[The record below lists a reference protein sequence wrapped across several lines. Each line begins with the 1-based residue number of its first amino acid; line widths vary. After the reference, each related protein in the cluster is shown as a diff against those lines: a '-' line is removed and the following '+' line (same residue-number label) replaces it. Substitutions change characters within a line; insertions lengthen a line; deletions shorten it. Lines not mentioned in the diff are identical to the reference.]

1 MSELYAVTSG
11 DPAGIGPDISLK
23 IALRDD
29 SHQFVVLG
37 NIELLRERA
46 AMHSMDVK
54 FIEFDESALD
64 SQIQKNT
71 LLVKDFN
78 LNHVA
83 RPGVMDSENGS
94 YVLSLIDYA
103 VKGCLDGQFSGCI
116 TSPVNKEAIINS
128 GYAFTGHTEYIGQL
142 CNQAPVMSFV
152 SDQMRIALL
161 TTHLPFKDVSAHIT
175 SELIIDVVSIIHSD
189 LMNYFGIQNPKIG
202 ITGLNPHA
210 GENGHIGKEE
220 EEIFLPALSALN
232 ESGID
237 INGPFAADTILLS
250 NNGYDLILSIFH
262 DQLLPLFKYANPH
275 LSTNVTMGLKI
286 IRTSVDHGVAYDKV
300 GMPDINH
307 QSLYHALDTAK
318 SMANSYEKTKS
329 AQS

>member
-46 AMHSMDVK
+46 VMHAMDVK

-78 LNHVA
+78 LNHAVQ
-83 RPGVMDSENGS
+83 PGVMDSENGS

-103 VKGCLDGQFSGCI
+103 VKGCLDGRFSGCI
-116 TSPVNKEAIINS
+116 TGPVNKEAIINS

-210 GENGHIGKEE
+210 GENGHIGREE

-250 NNGYDLILSIFH
+250 DNGYDLILSIFH

-300 GMPDINH
+300 GMSDINH

-329 AQS
+329 TQS

>member
-46 AMHSMDVK
+46 VMHAMDVK

-78 LNHVA
+78 LNHAVQ
-83 RPGVMDSENGS
+83 PGVMDSENGS
-94 YVLSLIDYA
+94 YALSLIDYA

-116 TSPVNKEAIINS
+116 TGPVNKEAIINS

-210 GENGHIGKEE
+210 GENGHIGREE

-250 NNGYDLILSIFH
+250 DNGYDLILSIFH

-300 GMPDINH
+300 GMSDINH

-329 AQS
+329 DQS

>member
-46 AMHSMDVK
+46 AMHAMDVK

-78 LNHVA
+78 LNHAVQ
-83 RPGVMDSENGS
+83 PGVMDSENGS
-94 YVLSLIDYA
+94 YALSLIDYA

-116 TSPVNKEAIINS
+116 TGPVNKEAIINS

-210 GENGHIGKEE
+210 GENGHIGREE

-250 NNGYDLILSIFH
+250 DNGYDLILSIFH

-300 GMPDINH
+300 GMSDINH

-329 AQS
+329 DQS

>member
-11 DPAGIGPDISLK
+11 DPAGIGPDNSLK

-46 AMHSMDVK
+46 VMHAMDVK
-54 FIEFDESALD
+54 FIEFDESVLG

-78 LNHVA
+78 LNHAVQ
-83 RPGVMDSENGS
+83 PGVMDSENGS

-103 VKGCLDGQFSGCI
+103 VKGCLDGRFSGCI
-116 TSPVNKEAIINS
+116 TGPVNKEAIINS
-128 GYAFTGHTEYIGQL
+128 GYVFTGHTEYIGQL
-142 CNQAPVMSFV
+142 CNQSPVMSFV

-300 GMPDINH
+300 GMSDINH

-329 AQS
+329 TQI

>member
-46 AMHSMDVK
+46 VMHAMDVK

-78 LNHVA
+78 LNHAVQ
-83 RPGVMDSENGS
+83 PGVMDSENGS

-116 TSPVNKEAIINS
+116 TGPVNKEAIINS

-175 SELIIDVVSIIHSD
+175 SELIIDVVSIIHAD

-250 NNGYDLILSIFH
+250 DNGYDLILSIFH

-300 GMPDINH
+300 GMSDINH

-329 AQS
+329 DQS

>member
-46 AMHSMDVK
+46 VMHAMDVK

-71 LLVKDFN
+71 LLVKDFS
-78 LNHVA
+78 LNHAVQ
-83 RPGVMDSENGS
+83 PGVMDSENGS

-103 VKGCLDGQFSGCI
+103 VKGCLDGRFSGCI
-116 TSPVNKEAIINS
+116 TGPVNKEAIINS

-175 SELIIDVVSIIHSD
+175 SELIIDVASIIHAD

-250 NNGYDLILSIFH
+250 DNGYDLILSIFH

-300 GMPDINH
+300 GMSDINH

-329 AQS
+329 TQS

>member
-11 DPAGIGPDISLK
+11 DPAGIGPDIALK

-46 AMHSMDVK
+46 EMHAMDVK
-54 FIEFDESALD
+54 FIEFDESILD

-78 LNHVA
+78 LNQSVQ
-83 RPGVMDSENGS
+83 PGVMCSQNGS
-94 YVLSLIDYA
+94 YVLSMIDYA
-103 VKGCLDGQFSGCI
+103 VKGCLGGIFSGCI
-116 TSPVNKEAIINS
+116 TGPVNKEAIINS
-128 GYAFTGHTEYIGQL
+128 GYPFSGHTEYIGKL
-142 CNQAPVMSFV
+142 CGQTPVMSFV
-152 SDQMRIALL
+152 SDQMKIALL
-161 TTHLPFKDVSAHIT
+161 TTHLPLKAVPAHVT
-175 SELIIDVVSIIHSD
+175 SERIIDVVKIVHSD
-189 LMNYFGIQNPKIG
+189 LRSYFGMKNPKIG
-202 ITGLNPHA
+202 IVGLNPHA

-220 EEIFLPALSALN
+220 EEVFLPALNVLN

-237 INGPFAADTILLS
+237 INGPYAADTIFLNQS
-250 NNGYDLILSIFH
+250 GYELIISIFH

-275 LSTNVTMGLKI
+275 LTTNVTMGLKI
-286 IRTSVDHGVAYDKV
+286 IRTSVDHGVAFDKV
-300 GMPDINH
+300 GMSDINH

-329 AQS
+329 DQS

>member
-37 NIELLRERA
+37 NIKLLRERA
-46 AMHSMDVK
+46 EMHAMDVK
-54 FIEFDESALD
+54 FIEFDESILD

-78 LNHVA
+78 LNHTIQ
-83 RPGVMDSENGS
+83 PGVMDSKNGS
-94 YVLSLIDYA
+94 YVLSMIDYA
-103 VKGCLDGQFSGCI
+103 VKGCLDGRFSGCI
-116 TSPVNKEAIINS
+116 TGPVNKEAIINS

-142 CNQAPVMSFV
+142 CNQTPVMSFV

-161 TTHLPFKDVSAHIT
+161 TTHLPLKDVPSQIT
-175 SELIIDVVSIIHSD
+175 SKRIIDVVNIIHSD
-189 LMNYFGIQNPKIG
+189 LKNYFGIKKPKIG
-202 ITGLNPHA
+202 IVGLNPHA

-220 EEIFLPALSALN
+220 EEVFLPALNALN

-237 INGPFAADTILLS
+237 INGPFAADSILL
-250 NNGYDLILSIFH
+250 NETGHDLIISIFH
-262 DQLLPLFKYANPH
+262 DQLLPLFKYAKPH
-275 LSTNVTMGLKI
+275 LTTNVTMGLKI
-286 IRTSVDHGVAYDKV
+286 IRTSVDHGVAFDKV

-329 AQS
+329 YKS

>member
-46 AMHSMDVK
+46 VMHAMDVK

-78 LNHVA
+78 LNHAVQ
-83 RPGVMDSENGS
+83 PGVMDSENGS

-116 TSPVNKEAIINS
+116 TGPVNKEAIINS

-210 GENGHIGKEE
+210 GENGHIGREE

-250 NNGYDLILSIFH
+250 DNGYDLILSIFH

-300 GMPDINH
+300 GMSDINH

-329 AQS
+329 TQS

>member
-46 AMHSMDVK
+46 AMHAMDVK

-78 LNHVA
+78 LNHAVQ
-83 RPGVMDSENGS
+83 PGVMDSENGS

-116 TSPVNKEAIINS
+116 TGPVNKEAIINS

-210 GENGHIGKEE
+210 GENGHIGREE

-250 NNGYDLILSIFH
+250 DNGYDLILSIFH

-300 GMPDINH
+300 GMSDINH

-329 AQS
+329 DQS

>member
-46 AMHSMDVK
+46 VMHAMDVK

-78 LNHVA
+78 LNHAVQ
-83 RPGVMDSENGS
+83 PGVMDSENGS

-116 TSPVNKEAIINS
+116 TGPVNKEAIINS

-175 SELIIDVVSIIHSD
+175 SELIIDVASIIHAD

-250 NNGYDLILSIFH
+250 DNGYDLILSIFH

-300 GMPDINH
+300 GISDINH

-318 SMANSYEKTKS
+318 SMSNTYEKTKP
-329 AQS
+329 AQI

>member
-46 AMHSMDVK
+46 VMHAMDVK

-78 LNHVA
+78 LNHAVQ
-83 RPGVMDSENGS
+83 PGVMDSENGS

-103 VKGCLDGQFSGCI
+103 VKGCLDGRFSGCI
-116 TSPVNKEAIINS
+116 TGPVNKEAIINS

-175 SELIIDVVSIIHSD
+175 SELIIDVASIIHAD

-250 NNGYDLILSIFH
+250 DNGYDLILSIFH

-300 GMPDINH
+300 GMSGINH

-318 SMANSYEKTKS
+318 SMAISYEKTKS
-329 AQS
+329 TQI

>member
-1 MSELYAVTSG
+1 MSVLYAVTSG

-46 AMHSMDVK
+46 VMHAMDVK

-78 LNHVA
+78 LNHAVQ
-83 RPGVMDSENGS
+83 PGVMDSENGS

-103 VKGCLDGQFSGCI
+103 VKGCLDGRFSGCI
-116 TSPVNKEAIINS
+116 TGPVNKEAIINS

-175 SELIIDVVSIIHSD
+175 SELIIDVASIIHAD

-250 NNGYDLILSIFH
+250 DNGYDLILSIFH

-300 GMPDINH
+300 GMSDINH

-329 AQS
+329 TQS

>member
-46 AMHSMDVK
+46 VMHAMDVK

-116 TSPVNKEAIINS
+116 TGPVNKEAITNS

-152 SDQMRIALL
+152 SDQMRIGLL

-237 INGPFAADTILLS
+237 ISGPFAADTILLS

-275 LSTNVTMGLKI
+275 FSTNVTMGLKI

-300 GMPDINH
+300 GMSDINH